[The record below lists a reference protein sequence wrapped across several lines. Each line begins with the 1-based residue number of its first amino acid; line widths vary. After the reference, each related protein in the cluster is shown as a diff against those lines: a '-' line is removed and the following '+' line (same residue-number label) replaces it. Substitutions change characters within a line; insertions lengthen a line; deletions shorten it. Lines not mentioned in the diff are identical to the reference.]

1 MLKRTECE
9 MRKGLAEFNSTSI
22 PLDSTVPHTAQP
34 PVPPGHITPHI
45 HTLTTLPPTIPAPK
59 SGPSTP
65 TPLTLTIPTTSGGLA
80 TGTNTTTQTT
90 GSGLNITTSSISAV
104 TAVSP
109 TSELDDEDDA
119 VSVELNTPDYLESV
133 ELDFPPEGSIAAK
146 ARKSNFYT
154 LRHRKTSSSSAA
166 TAYNNPTNT
175 TANNNTNTNRNKN
188 ISKSH
193 FSFRLS
199 GSLTLTDLATF
210 NGNGDRASSIISD
223 SGRPTNAT
231 NNTNNYP
238 NSTMLN
244 NMHNSTTSTSIRQL
258 TLNNIHNIHDNIQ
271 TTTPPH
277 KLQKSFKF
285 KDYMPKVFRVIRG
298 LNSID
303 EGQLTVIYYSVV
315 IY

>member
-22 PLDSTVPHTAQP
+22 PLDSTVPHTAKP
-34 PVPPGHITPHI
+34 PIPLGHTAPHI
-45 HTLTTLPPTIPAPK
+45 DTLPTPPPTISAPK

-65 TPLTLTIPTTSGGLA
+65 TPLTLTIPTSSGGLA

-90 GSGLNITTSSISAV
+90 AGGLNITTSSISAV

-119 VSVELNTPDYLESV
+119 VSVELNTPDYMESV

-154 LRHRKTSSSSAA
+154 LRHRKTTSSSAA
-166 TAYNNPTNT
+166 TAYNNTNPTNT
-175 TANNNTNTNRNKN
+175 SNNRNKN

-238 NSTMLN
+238 NNATLN

-303 EGQLTVIYYSVV
+303 EG
-315 IY
+315 

>member
-22 PLDSTVPHTAQP
+22 PLDTTVPHTAQP
-34 PVPPGHITPHI
+34 PVPPGHAAPHI
-45 HTLTTLPPTIPAPK
+45 HTLPTPPPTIPAAK

-65 TPLTLTIPTTSGGLA
+65 TPLTLTIPTSSGGIA

-90 GSGLNITTSSISAV
+90 TGGLNITTSNISAV

-109 TSELDDEDDA
+109 TSELEDEDDA
-119 VSVELNTPDYLESV
+119 VSVELNTPDYMESV

-166 TAYNNPTNT
+166 TAYNNNTNT
-175 TANNNTNTNRNKN
+175 TNNNNTNNNNRNKN
-188 ISKSH
+188 VSKSH

-223 SGRPTNAT
+223 SGRPTN
-231 NNTNNYP
+231 NTNNYP
-238 NSTMLN
+238 NNAMLN
-244 NMHNSTTSTSIRQL
+244 NMHISTTSTSIRQL

-298 LNSID
+298 LNGID
-303 EGQLTVIYYSVV
+303 EG
-315 IY
+315 